1 MHPILGKAPQ
11 LSWEAKKA
19 GLRSPT
25 LPHKQC
31 KDTLCRC
38 QRCVFS
44 SPHCSLPGRSQHKWN
59 ALQAASVALS
69 LFLLLGQSGVLAACG
84 TRRAGGTFTAR
95 SRADLL
101 LCPPSPA
108 QPQGSAPVRR
118 DVSLFLLELSWCLSS
133 LRVFIVSSVASAYCG
148 CFCLIRE
155 RNCKLLMWK
164 CELIKPSDERV

>member
-1 MHPILGKAPQ
+1 MTDLSTSLKKIMHPILGKAPQ

-31 KDTLCRC
+31 KDTLCHC

-69 LFLLLGQSGVLAACG
+69 LFLLLEQSGELAACG

-108 QPQGSAPVRR
+108 QPSRRAALRSGGTCQCSCWNSAGRR
-118 DVSLFLLELSWCLSS
+118 SS
-133 LRVFIVSSVASAYCG
+133 LSLLLTSIYC
-148 CFCLIRE
+148 F
-155 RNCKLLMWK
+155 
-164 CELIKPSDERV
+164 